1 MLSPYHPRFE
11 LTGLPNS
18 AAVVEGV
25 AIKTTDNT
33 AYDESKQGRWKPDD
47 EGYELMACPPSGPP
61 MAGGEKMCEVPSVP
75 PNRDPLPAI
84 PPPVA
89 RAEDEEEEGV
99 YDIIPGDK

>member
-1 MLSPYHPRFE
+1 M
-11 LTGLPNS
+11 
-18 AAVVEGV
+18 
-25 AIKTTDNT
+25 AIKTTDNS

-47 EGYELMACPPSGPP
+47 EGYELMACPPSV
-61 MAGGEKMCEVPSVP
+61 EKMCEVPSAP

-89 RAEDEEEEGV
+89 RAEEEEEEGV